1 MPTLSP
7 LCEYGGG
14 IVGEHGESLRF
25 SVYFLDAPRFST
37 EQELQPQTH
46 LQIPLHRLQ
55 RTNRNADQQLRFTRM
70 PVNRLQLKR
79 EHKTAGTT
87 ICREQHLGS
96 ISRCC
101 RSLMRGDRAD
111 HDQFAGVVVG
121 LHGND
126 QPLDL
131 LFVSLGIRF
140 RLESD
145 DGALRGNARRI
156 SFPRAMPT
164 CTRPREAWLTL
175 TAAKNAFA
183 SGVDSAR

>member
-1 MPTLSP
+1 MVSP
-7 LCEYGGG
+7 CASLC
-14 IVGEHGESLRF
+14 ILWT
-25 SVYFLDAPRFST
+25 PPWFST

-87 ICREQHLGS
+87 ICRERHLGS

-126 QPLDL
+126 QPRDL

-140 RLESD
+140 RLEAMMSPCA
-145 DGALRGNARRI
+145 GKPPQRI
-156 SFPRAMPT
+156 SFPRALPT
-164 CTRPREAWLTL
+164 CTRPREGWLTL
-175 TAAKNAFA
+175 TAEKNAFA
-183 SGVDSAR
+183 SEVDSAR